1 VPRFDQHFLASPETA
16 DAIVRAAGLSAGQS
30 VLEIGPG
37 RGAITGLLLD
47 AGARLSA
54 VEIDERLAA
63 GLEERFAGREGF
75 RVVRGDFLELAPEAL
90 GDYSKV
96 VANLPYSVATPILQ
110 KLLDLPGWR
119 TAVLMFQKEV
129 AQRILAEPG
138 QTGYSLL
145 SLSVQAK
152 AYREW
157 VCGVPKSAFRP
168 PPKVDSGVVRLDR
181 REKPLIPDE
190 VGEEAFFRIA
200 RACFAH
206 RRKRAAKSLA
216 MTLGLDKARAEG
228 AFAAS
233 GLGKDVRAEEIGL
246 EGFLALA
253 RALKA

>member
-1 VPRFDQHFLASPETA
+1 MPRFDQHFLASPEHA
-16 DAIVRAAGLSAGQS
+16 ELIVRAAGLSAGQA

-37 RGAITGLLLD
+37 RGAITGPLLD
-47 AGARLSA
+47 AGARLTA

-63 GLEERFAGREGF
+63 GLEERFKGRDGF
-75 RVVRGDFLELAPEAL
+75 RVVRGDFLELAPDAL
-90 GDYSKV
+90 GDYPKV

-110 KLLDLPGWR
+110 KLLALPGWR

-129 AQRILAEPG
+129 AERILAEPG
-138 QTGYSLL
+138 KDGYGLL
-145 SLSVQAK
+145 SLSVHAK
-152 AYREW
+152 AWREW

-181 REKPLIPDE
+181 RKDPLVPAGE
-190 VGEEAFFRIA
+190 EEAFFRAA

-206 RRKRAAKSLA
+206 RRKKAAKSLA
-216 MTLGLDKARAEG
+216 MTLGLERTAAERAFE
-228 AFAAS
+228 AA
-233 GLGKDVRAEEIGL
+233 GLGLDVRAEGIGL